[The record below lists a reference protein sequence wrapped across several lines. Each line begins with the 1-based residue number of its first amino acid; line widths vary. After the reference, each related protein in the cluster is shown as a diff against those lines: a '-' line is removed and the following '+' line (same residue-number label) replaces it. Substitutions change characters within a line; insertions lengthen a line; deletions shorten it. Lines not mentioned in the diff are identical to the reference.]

1 MKKENR
7 PPENHPRN
15 AWKPLGKQPWHTKTN
30 RTEQIQTQETNRKA
44 ALVLLIFTI
53 IIALGWILLSVFKA
67 ITDSKPEVGMEKGSI
82 TIAESEKDTMP
93 LQPDAEWEKADN
105 EYYEGR
111 ENLIPIVDDEEQLSQ
126 ENFLPLKAHFLK
138 SEAIGGFLKEKGL
151 TCEQVYVVPDSAVKD
166 GNNASFLLA
175 MDEYPNLEISVTYY
189 TLTEEFQFEI
199 ISLID

>member
-7 PPENHPRN
+7 PPENHQRN
-15 AWKPLGKQPWHTKTN
+15 AWEPLGKQPWHTKTN
-30 RTEQIQTQETNRKA
+30 RTEPIQTQETNRKA

-67 ITDSKPEVGMEKGSI
+67 ITDSKSEVGMEKGSI
-82 TIAESEKDTMP
+82 TIAESEKDTVP
-93 LQPDAEWEKADN
+93 LQPDAEWEEADK

-111 ENLIPIVDDEEQLSQ
+111 ENLIPIVDEEEQLSQ

-166 GNNASFLLA
+166 GNNASFLLT